1 MKLKTIVAV
10 VAFAA
15 AGMANAS
22 MTTGQGVDGSSLL
35 FEAWDTTSNVGMVQ
49 VLSPTFMGAMDMANL
64 STTLNATAFANLLGT
79 DTTGANMSWHVYAVT
94 DNGNATTGF
103 GMLTTVSTQPN
114 SVFISTDSTNLG
126 PIEQQLGTH
135 ISAELNPILGT
146 ATFANIGSTNSAYGG
161 NVGGAYYG
169 SFFGGNSAIRGFG
182 AMDLYAYTNNV
193 NDYTTV
199 ITHVTG
205 AAGGNQQFTL
215 DSTGLLTFNAS
226 TPSAVPLPAAA
237 WLFGSGLLGLV
248 GVGRRRK
255 QG

>member
-22 MTTGQGVDGSSLL
+22 MTTAGAANGSSLI
-35 FEAWDTTSNVGMVQ
+35 FEAWDTTSNTGMVQ
-49 VLSPTFMGAMDMANL
+49 VLSTDFMGAMNMANL
-64 STTLNATAFANLLGT
+64 STTLNSTAFANLLGT
-79 DTTGANMSWHVYAVT
+79 DTTGANLQWHVYAAT

-103 GMLTTVSTQPN
+103 GMMTTVSTQPN
-114 SVFISTDSTNLG
+114 ATFISTDSTNLG
-126 PIEQQLGTH
+126 PIEQQLATH
-135 ISAELNPILGT
+135 FSSELNPILGT
-146 ATFANIGSTNSAYGG
+146 ATFANIGSTNLAYGG
-161 NVGGAYYG
+161 NVGTAYYG
-169 SFFGGNSAIRGFG
+169 SFFGGASTIHGFG

-199 ITHVTG
+199 ITHLTG
-205 AAGGNQQFTL
+205 AAGGNQQFAL
-215 DSTGLLTFNAS
+215 DSAGLLTFNAS

>member
-22 MTTGQGVDGSSLL
+22 MTPFSANNGSSLI

-49 VLSPTFMGAMDMANL
+49 VLSTDFTGAMSMASL
-64 STTLNATAFANLLGT
+64 STTLNSATFANLLGT
-79 DTTGANMSWHVYAVT
+79 DTTGANLSWHVYGAMQN
-94 DNGNATTGF
+94 DNTVIGNG
-103 GMLTTVSTQPN
+103 LITTVSTQPN
-114 SVFISTDSTNLG
+114 AVFISTDSANVGVLAN
-126 PIEQQLGTH
+126 QLGTH
-135 ISAELNPILGT
+135 FSAELIPILGA
-146 ATFANIGSTNSAYGG
+146 ATFANIGSTNNAYGG
-161 NVGGAYYG
+161 VVGTAYYG
-169 SFFGGNSAIRGFG
+169 SFFGGASAIKGFG
-182 AMDLYAYTNNV
+182 AMDLYAYTNNPA
-193 NDYTTV
+193 DFATITT
-199 ITHVTG
+199 HLTG
-205 AAGGNQQFTL
+205 AAGGDQKFTL
-215 DSTGLLTFNAS
+215 ASNGLLTFNAS